1 MGTLPVLNY
10 NGQEIGQSL
19 TITRFLAKK
28 AGLAGRNELEEAKA
42 SMLVDHSV
50 DLLNSKLYNLANLK
64 LTLEKAI
71 ILPFRAVPL
80 EIQP

>member
-28 AGLAGRNELEEAKA
+28 AGLAGRNELEEAKV

-50 DLLNSKLYNLANLK
+50 DLLNSK
-64 LTLEKAI
+64 
-71 ILPFRAVPL
+71 
-80 EIQP
+80 

>member
-50 DLLNSKLYNLANLK
+50 DLLNSKLYNLANSK
-64 LTLEKAI
+64 LTGG
-71 ILPFRAVPL
+71 R
-80 EIQP
+80 Q